1 MNSDPLS
8 LSPEQITALRAE
20 VQRRGLQPVAVDLG
34 VSRNGLASVIAG
46 VARRGTLALVR
57 VGLANLSLPQSAA

>member
-20 VQRRGLQPVAVDLG
+20 VLRRGLQPVAVDLG
-34 VSRNGLASVIAG
+34 VSRNGLASVLAG
-46 VARRGTLALVR
+46 VSRRGTLALVR